1 MVIYIPHIHVYTRI
15 YRGFRTLLKSLLSL
29 PTRERWRLTCEKK
42 QSNKN

>member
-1 MVIYIPHIHVYTRI
+1 MAIYIPHIGTYTRI

-29 PTRERWRLTCEKK
+29 LTRERGRLTCEKK